1 MKKLILLGLAIILF
15 TSCQQ
20 AEQRYFSESAE
31 IDALR
36 AGIVAY
42 EAGDWDTWKGHF
54 SDTAKIYVN
63 SKSSV
68 NVDTRLIEL
77 KAAAAGF
84 STYGFDREKEYIEM
98 VLDKDKETW
107 VYYWAQWNG
116 VIAANSKMIS
126 VPVHLAIQFVD
137 GKMVEEHIYFDGT
150 EMNNEMAALANMS
163 ELDKTLAENMNK
175 LRQAWVDNDLATFN
189 SLSSENVG
197 RSVNGVKVV
206 KNQKEYADL
215 IQSNHNML
223 SDINIVT
230 NDMFIKD
237 NKAYIKWTFTGK
249 NTKDIPDMPAT
260 NKPVS
265 INGFAIWSF
274 NNEGHATYEDVYF
287 DQNDVNIQLGYTMTP
302 PK

>member
-84 STYGFDREKEYIEM
+84 STYGF
-98 VLDKDKETW
+98 
-107 VYYWAQWNG
+107 
-116 VIAANSKMIS
+116 
-126 VPVHLAIQFVD
+126 
-137 GKMVEEHIYFDGT
+137 
-150 EMNNEMAALANMS
+150 
-163 ELDKTLAENMNK
+163 
-175 LRQAWVDNDLATFN
+175 
-189 SLSSENVG
+189 
-197 RSVNGVKVV
+197 
-206 KNQKEYADL
+206 
-215 IQSNHNML
+215 
-223 SDINIVT
+223 
-230 NDMFIKD
+230 
-237 NKAYIKWTFTGK
+237 
-249 NTKDIPDMPAT
+249 NT
-260 NKPVS
+260 
-265 INGFAIWSF
+265 
-274 NNEGHATYEDVYF
+274 
-287 DQNDVNIQLGYTMTP
+287 
-302 PK
+302 